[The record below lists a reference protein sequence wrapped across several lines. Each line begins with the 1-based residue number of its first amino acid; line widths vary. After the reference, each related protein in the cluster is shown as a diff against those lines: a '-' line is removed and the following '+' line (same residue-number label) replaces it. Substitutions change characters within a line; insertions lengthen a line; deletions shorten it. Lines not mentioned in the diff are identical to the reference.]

1 MKHGGQGGRLLKSG
15 VEPPL
20 DSLVVAGRPGLVKRS
35 AVQVDSGVSRES
47 RDTFGNGRQQLDSGL
62 FPSWVDDRHR
72 WPP

>member
-1 MKHGGQGGRLLKSG
+1 
-15 VEPPL
+15 
-20 DSLVVAGRPGLVKRS
+20 VVAGRPGLVKRS

-72 WPP
+72 WLP